1 MEKNTAEH
9 VDDRIRFY
17 CTAHPTQLPIVT
29 MHERRWAYCPGG
41 YFDAADGHG
50 WVAIEP
56 TSVYQV
62 TPQAFRS
69 QPPRTSRA
77 T

>member
-1 MEKNTAEH
+1 LSKINTDP

-17 CTAHPTQLPIVT
+17 CTAHRAQLPIVT

-41 YFDAADGHG
+41 YVAAREGHA

-62 TPQAFRS
+62 KPQELRS
-69 QPPRTSRA
+69 PTQRLSRTA
-77 T
+77 